1 MAFARTGCSTLRMN
15 LSTAERMNLMKFVC
29 SFAWTDL
36 KVTQLERDLVM
47 RIAGRLSLTEG
58 EAQQIAAWLDL
69 PPDADEIDPTDVP
82 IAHRQLFYTIAEMVV
97 KSDGVV
103 PAERDALTLFRD
115 LLDA

>member
-1 MAFARTGCSTLRMN
+1 MDLT
-15 LSTAERMNLMKFVC
+15 TAERMNLMKFVS

-47 RIAGRLSLTEG
+47 RIVGRLALTET
-58 EAQQIAAWLDL
+58 EARQVAEWLDV
-69 PPDADEIDPTDVP
+69 PPDGEEIDPTEVP
-82 IAHRQLFYTIAEMVV
+82 AAHRQLFYTIAEMVV

-103 PAERDALTLFRD
+103 PAERDALRLFRD